1 MEQRPLAQGTGSNN
15 HVVTVHADRVE
26 IKTGWQ
32 GQNVERIPLRE
43 VVQVGVKGVVN
54 CTLTVEAN
62 NGRVFT
68 VSSMALPD
76 ARGIKAA
83 VERQKKTAGL
93 YE

>member
-1 MEQRPLAQGTGSNN
+1 MEQRPLAQGTGNN
-15 HVVTVHADRVE
+15 KVVTVLADHVE
-26 IKTGWQ
+26 IKSGWQ
-32 GQNVERIPLRE
+32 GQNVERLPLKD
-43 VVQVGVKGVVN
+43 VVSVGIKGLVN
-54 CTLTVEAN
+54 CTLTIEAN

-68 VSSMALPD
+68 VTSMALPD

>member
-26 IKTGWQ
+26 IRSGWQ
-32 GQNVERIPLRE
+32 GQNVERLPLRE
-43 VVQVGVKGVVN
+43 VVAVGVKGLVN
-54 CTLTVEAN
+54 CTLTIGTN

-76 ARGIKAA
+76 ARQIKGAI
-83 VERQKKTAGL
+83 ERQKKTAGL